1 MGTRID
7 ELDAAIDQFFADNDI
22 DMLSVA
28 PDDFKKSIFAAI
40 ESGGHDGE

>member
-1 MGTRID
+1 
-7 ELDAAIDQFFADNDI
+7 
-22 DMLSVA
+22 MLSVA